1 MTGNTDRFH
10 ECILVIDDGRDIV
23 LMIKGNLEL
32 DGYDV
37 LYAFDG
43 KTDLHITKTTRPDLI
58 IPDLNLPEKA
68 RIIL

>member
-1 MTGNTDRFH
+1 MNGNTDRSH
-10 ECILVIDDGRDIV
+10 ECVRVIDDDRDIV
-23 LMIKGNLEL
+23 LTPKGNLEL

-43 KTDLHITKTTRPDLI
+43 KTDLHITKTTPPDLI

-68 RIIL
+68 RTIF